1 MPERERST
9 AVAEWSQLSPT
20 LGEPKEVARARE
32 AVQALRAKV
41 ADTRQAHESAR
52 RELVETE
59 KRDREAMAAQLRQ
72 GDEPVSDTGAVQKA
86 REAVDAAQRRS
97 EALALAVQGAE
108 DALGEVVRQSR
119 DQWLRAAQR
128 QERAARERGRRALDE
143 LTGALQALAEATVT
157 RMWLAP
163 EGGLDRE
170 QRARHAA
177 PGTLAPSAAHTAN
190 RNPVAVMTVLGWI
203 GETLREPEPPK
214 PPAPAQP
221 LTPVPSAMGAIISS

>member
-1 MPERERST
+1 M
-9 AVAEWSQLSPT
+9 AEWSQISPT

-41 ADTRQAHESAR
+41 ADTRTAVETAK
-52 RELVETE
+52 RELVESE
-59 KRDREAMAAQLRQ
+59 RRDREAMAAQLRQ
-72 GDEPVSDTGAVQKA
+72 GDDPVSDTTGVQKA

-108 DALGEVVRQSR
+108 DALGETLRAHRS
-119 DQWLRAAQR
+119 QWLKTAMRE
-128 QERAARERGRRALDE
+128 ERAARERGRRALDD
-143 LTGALQALAEATVT
+143 LTEALQALAEATVT

-190 RNPVAVMTVLGWI
+190 RDPIAVQTVLGWI
-203 GETLREPEPPK
+203 GEALREPEPPK
-214 PPAPAQP
+214 PRETPVQP